1 VAGKRSER
9 QGSHKLRGTL
19 RHHDDDLMTAILKPA
34 EYFRRLVTGDPATDT
49 KRDFHNFEV

>member
-1 VAGKRSER
+1 
-9 QGSHKLRGTL
+9 
-19 RHHDDDLMTAILKPA
+19 MTAILKPA